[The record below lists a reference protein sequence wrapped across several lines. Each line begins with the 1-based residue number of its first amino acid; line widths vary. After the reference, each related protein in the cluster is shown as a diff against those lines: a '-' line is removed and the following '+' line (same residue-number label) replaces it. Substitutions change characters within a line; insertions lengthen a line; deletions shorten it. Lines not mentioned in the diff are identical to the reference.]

1 MSASGTQV
9 QTLFELAAESGP
21 NLGPLLRL
29 EHAVIRAGD
38 VEKAVEWY
46 REALGLHEL
55 TRDSGLAY
63 LTCGG
68 ENGFDLGITSGGA
81 GLDHFSFSVHDL
93 ETLRGLEE
101 SLGDAGVATEYGT
114 DTEPD
119 IAAALRFAI
128 PVTGH
133 EMELVVRRERR
144 PYQLF
149 TERLAGGA
157 TGPFDINHVTF
168 AGGDVAAFAEFLVRH
183 LGFRLSDVYEPTP
196 GEPLRFVFLRVGEN
210 HHDTGMLPAPR
221 LGLHHVAFLVQDVS
235 ALAHFADRIHRMG
248 WRAEAGIGRHL
259 AGHNMYYYVRDP
271 FGNRVELAADIALV
285 TDRGAGIQRWDYPD
299 SYGGFNIWVGNP
311 PPTSWLEEVT

>member
-1 MSASGTQV
+1 MSASETRV
-9 QTLFELAAESGP
+9 QTLFELAAEAGP

-38 VEKAVEWY
+38 VEQAVDWY
-46 REALGLHEL
+46 KEALGLHEL
-55 TRDSGLAY
+55 AREDVVY

-68 ENGFDLGITSGGA
+68 ESGFDLGITSGGQ

-93 ETLRGLEE
+93 ETLHGLEE
-101 SLGDAGVATEYGT
+101 ALREAGVASALAT
-114 DTEPD
+114 DGEPG
-119 IAAALRFAI
+119 IAASLRFTI

-133 EMELVVRRERR
+133 DLEIVVRRERK

-149 TERLAGGA
+149 TERLPGGA
-157 TGPFDINHVTF
+157 TAPFDINHVTF
-168 AGGDVAAFAEFLVRH
+168 AGGDVTAFAEFLVRH
-183 LGFRLSDVYEPTP
+183 LGFRLSDVYEPGP

-235 ALAHFADRIHRMG
+235 ALAHFADRILRLG
-248 WRAEAGIGRHL
+248 YRAEAGIGRHL
-259 AGHNMYYYVRDP
+259 AGHNMFYYVRDP
-271 FGNRVELAADIALV
+271 SGNRVELAADIALV
-285 TDRGAGIQRWDYPD
+285 TDRGAGIQRWDYTDP
-299 SYGGFNIWVGNP
+299 YGGFNIWSGQP